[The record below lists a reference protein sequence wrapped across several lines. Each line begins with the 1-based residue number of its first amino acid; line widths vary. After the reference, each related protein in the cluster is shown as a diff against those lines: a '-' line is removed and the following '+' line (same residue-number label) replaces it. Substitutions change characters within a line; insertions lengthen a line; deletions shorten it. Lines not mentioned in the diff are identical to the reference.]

1 MTPEIGDRFI
11 INWKKIKLTYPSVK
25 LCKFPELEFTIE
37 HFSKSKLSVY
47 FKDNRTNIKC
57 SCQVCGEDIL
67 NGNLSISNSSIQHLT
82 RGRTIGVRDIIIT
95 QKKLAIERSRKL
107 KSLGI

>member
-1 MTPEIGDRFI
+1 MIPEVGDKFI
-11 INWKKIKLTYPSVK
+11 INWKKIRSTYPVK
-25 LCKFPELEFTIE
+25 SCKFPDLEFTIE

-57 SCQVCGEDIL
+57 SCQVCEKDKSS
-67 NGNLSISNSSIQHLT
+67 NRTSNS
-82 RGRTIGVRDIIIT
+82 IGINDIIIT
-95 QKKLAIERSRKL
+95 QKKLEIERSRKL

>member
-1 MTPEIGDRFI
+1 MIPEIGDKFI
-11 INWKKIKLTYPSVK
+11 INWKKIRSTYPVK
-25 LCKFPELEFTIE
+25 SCKFPDLEFTIDS
-37 HFSKSKLSVY
+37 FSKSKLSVY

-57 SCQVCGEDIL
+57 SCQVCEKDKSS
-67 NGNLSISNSSIQHLT
+67 NRTSNS
-82 RGRTIGVRDIIIT
+82 IGINDIIIT